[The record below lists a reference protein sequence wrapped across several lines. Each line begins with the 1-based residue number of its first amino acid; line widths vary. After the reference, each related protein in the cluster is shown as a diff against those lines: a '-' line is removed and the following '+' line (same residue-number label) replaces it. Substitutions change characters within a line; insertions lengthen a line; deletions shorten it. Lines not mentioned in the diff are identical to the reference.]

1 VNLRCAMS
9 LPILQ
14 LSQRSRRDFHG
25 YPNRPFHPMPR
36 RQARRKDT
44 ERASTLMDH
53 FHHFHHFHSSMP
65 SPICRYLQY
74 PCHRL
79 DYPSFLPRCLPTI
92 LIRGRYPDPDP
103 CLSTAVA
110 NFRFKRSM
118 LASHLS
124 ILKIS
129 QCPFQSSRLHI
140 ASPIQHVR

>member
-1 VNLRCAMS
+1 VNPRCAMS
-9 LPILQ
+9 LPILR
-14 LSQRSRRDFHG
+14 LSQRSRRDFNG
-25 YPNRPFHPMPR
+25 SPNRPFHPMPHQ
-36 RQARRKDT
+36 QARRKDM

-53 FHHFHHFHSSMP
+53 FHHFHNSMS
-65 SPICRYLQY
+65 SPICRCLQY
-74 PCHRL
+74 PCHRR
-79 DYPSFLPRCLPTI
+79 DCPSFLPRFLPTI